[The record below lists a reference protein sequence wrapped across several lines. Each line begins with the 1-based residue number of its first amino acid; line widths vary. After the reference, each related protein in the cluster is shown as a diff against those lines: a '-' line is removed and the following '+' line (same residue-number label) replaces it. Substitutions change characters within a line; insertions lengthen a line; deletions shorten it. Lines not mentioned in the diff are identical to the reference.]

1 MSDKAV
7 DTCPSTIE
15 YAPDQF
21 KTQEMYDKAVDKC
34 HFLFDSLPINTR
46 LKKYVIKSFLMI
58 LF

>member
-15 YAPDQF
+15 YVPDQF
-21 KTQEMYDKAVDKC
+21 KTQEMYDKVVDKF

-46 LKKYVIKSFLMI
+46 LKKCVIKSFLMI